1 MNDDTVIFRVARC
14 PPLRLAST
22 ETGCRYNL
30 AWYRLS
36 RKIMV
41 DIELSSGQILFRE
54 GDASRHIYR
63 VVSGEIEV
71 SRSAAGATAVLGRI
85 GPGHFVGEMGA
96 LVSARRN
103 GTARAV
109 SGTVLKRY
117 GRREFLL
124 EVARDPELSAQVLN
138 GLSLRTR
145 AQVEFL
151 HGALSAH
158 KRPPL
163 FRRILE
169 WLRSLLKR
177 APRQGPVRAAIGRA
191 GFGRQEFAPGA
202 ALFEEGAAS
211 DGVFWIESGRV
222 RVSTKDSGGAE
233 RRAGHA
239 RAGEFVGEMGVLE
252 SLPRSATAVA
262 ATHVVACKM
271 SPEDFTALLR
281 RSPSAVLIVI
291 DALCERARRTHA
303 RAAAW
308 DGSVN
313 LLDALRSVDSMA
325 QLAQHRLVDEA
336 HRARAYVSVQ
346 WDRGKIMSATYQRYL
361 RGTATADEME
371 RANAVLRDYLKIAGL
386 GTLLVLPGA
395 PITIPLAVKLGKAL
409 GVNILPSEVEAEM
422 T

>member
-1 MNDDTVIFRVARC
+1 MAVIE
-14 PPLRLAST
+14 LASGRT
-22 ETGCRYNL
+22 
-30 AWYRLS
+30 
-36 RKIMV
+36 
-41 DIELSSGQILFRE
+41 LFRE

-71 SRSAAGATAVLGRI
+71 SRGTGDRTAVLGLV
-85 GPGHFVGEMGA
+85 GPGHFLGEMGA
-96 LVSARRN
+96 LVSAPRN

-109 SGTVLKRY
+109 SDTILRRY
-117 GRREFLL
+117 RRREFLL
-124 EVARDPELSAQVLN
+124 ELVRDPELSAQVLN

-151 HGALSAH
+151 RGAPAS
-158 KRPPL
+158 KRPSL
-163 FRRILE
+163 FRRIVE
-169 WLRSLLKR
+169 FVRSLLKR
-177 APRQGPVRAAIGRA
+177 APRQSALRAAIGRA
-191 GFGRQEFAPGA
+191 GFGRQEFEPGV
-202 ALFEEGAAS
+202 ALFEEGAPS

-222 RVSTKDSGGAE
+222 HVRTKDASGAE

-239 RAGEFVGEMGVLE
+239 GAGEFVGEMGVLE
-252 SLPRSATAVA
+252 SLPRSATAIAV
-262 ATHVVACKM
+262 TDVVACKM

-291 DALCERARRTHA
+291 DALCERARRTRA

-308 DGSVN
+308 DGSGN
-313 LLDALRSVDSMA
+313 LLEALRSVDSMA
-325 QLAQHRLVDEA
+325 QLAQYRIADEA
-336 HRARAYVSVQ
+336 WRARAYVTAQ
-346 WDRGKIMSATYQRYL
+346 WDRGKVMSATYQRYL
-361 RGTATADEME
+361 RGTATAEEME
-371 RANAVLRDYLKIAGL
+371 HANSVLRDYLKIAGL

>member
-1 MNDDTVIFRVARC
+1 MAVIE
-14 PPLRLAST
+14 LASGRT
-22 ETGCRYNL
+22 
-30 AWYRLS
+30 
-36 RKIMV
+36 
-41 DIELSSGQILFRE
+41 LFRE

-71 SRSAAGATAVLGRI
+71 SRGTGDRTAVLGCV

-96 LVSARRN
+96 LVSAPRN

-109 SGTVLKRY
+109 SDTILRRY
-117 GRREFLL
+117 RRREFLL
-124 EVARDPELSAQVLN
+124 ELVRDPELSAQVLN

-151 HGALSAH
+151 RGSPAQKRLS
-158 KRPPL
+158 L
-163 FRRILE
+163 FRRTLE

-177 APRQGPVRAAIGRA
+177 APRQGPLRAAIGRA
-191 GFGRQEFAPGA
+191 GFGRQEFEPGV
-202 ALFEEGAAS
+202 ALFEEGAPS

-222 RVSTKDSGGAE
+222 HVRTKDASGAE

-252 SLPRSATAVA
+252 SLPRSATAIA
-262 ATHVVACKM
+262 ATDVVACKM

-291 DALCERARRTHA
+291 DALCERARRTRA
-303 RAAAW
+303 RATEW

-325 QLAQHRLVDEA
+325 QLAQHRVVDEA
-336 HRARAYVSVQ
+336 HRARAYVTAQ
-346 WDRGKIMSATYQRYL
+346 WDRGKVMSATYQRYL
-361 RGTATADEME
+361 RGTATAEEME
-371 RANAVLRDYLKIAGL
+371 HANSVLRDYLKIAGL

>member
-1 MNDDTVIFRVARC
+1 MAVIE
-14 PPLRLAST
+14 LASGRT
-22 ETGCRYNL
+22 
-30 AWYRLS
+30 
-36 RKIMV
+36 
-41 DIELSSGQILFRE
+41 LFRE

-71 SRSAAGATAVLGRI
+71 SRGTGDRTAVLGRV

-96 LVSARRN
+96 LVSAPRN

-109 SGTVLKRY
+109 SDTILRRY
-117 GRREFLL
+117 RRREFLVEL
-124 EVARDPELSAQVLN
+124 VRDPELSAQVLN

-151 HGALSAH
+151 RGSPAQKRLS
-158 KRPPL
+158 L
-163 FRRILE
+163 FRRTLE
-169 WLRSLLKR
+169 FLRSLLKR
-177 APRQGPVRAAIGRA
+177 APRQSALRAAIGRA
-191 GFGRQEFAPGA
+191 GFGRQEFEPGV
-202 ALFEEGAAS
+202 ALFKEGAPS

-222 RVSTKDSGGAE
+222 HVRTKDASGAE

-239 RAGEFVGEMGVLE
+239 GAGEFVGEMGVLE
-252 SLPRSATAVA
+252 SLPRSATSIA
-262 ATHVVACKM
+262 ATDVVACKM

-291 DALCERARRTHA
+291 DALCERARRTRA
-303 RAAAW
+303 RAATW

-325 QLAQHRLVDEA
+325 QLAQYRIADEA
-336 HRARAYVSVQ
+336 WRARAYVTAQ

-361 RGTATADEME
+361 RGTATTEEME
-371 RANAVLRDYLKIAGL
+371 HANSVLRDYLKIAGL

-409 GVNILPSEVEAEM
+409 GVDILPSEVEAEM

>member
-1 MNDDTVIFRVARC
+1 MAVIE
-14 PPLRLAST
+14 LASGRT
-22 ETGCRYNL
+22 
-30 AWYRLS
+30 
-36 RKIMV
+36 
-41 DIELSSGQILFRE
+41 LFRE

-71 SRSAAGATAVLGRI
+71 SRGTGDRAAVLGRV
-85 GPGHFVGEMGA
+85 GPGHFVGEMGT
-96 LVSARRN
+96 LVSAPRN

-109 SGTVLKRY
+109 SDTILRRY
-117 GRREFLL
+117 RRREFLL
-124 EVARDPELSAQVLN
+124 EVMRDPELSAQVLN

-151 HGALSAH
+151 RGSPVH

-163 FRRILE
+163 FRRIVE

-191 GFGRQEFAPGA
+191 GFGRREFEPGA
-202 ALFEEGAAS
+202 VLFEEGAAS

-222 RVSTKDSGGAE
+222 HVRTKDAGGAE

-239 RAGEFVGEMGVLE
+239 GTGEFVGEMGVLE

-262 ATHVVACKM
+262 ATGVVAVKM

-291 DALCERARRTHA
+291 DALCERARRTRA

-308 DGSVN
+308 DGSGN

-336 HRARAYVSVQ
+336 QRARAYFTAQ
-346 WDRGKIMSATYQRYL
+346 WGRGRVMTSTYQSYL
-361 RGTATADEME
+361 RGTATREEMDL
-371 RANAVLRDYLKIAGL
+371 ANAVLRDYLKMAGI
-386 GTLLVLPGA
+386 GTLLILPGA
-395 PITIPLAVKLGKAL
+395 PITIPLVAKLGKAL
-409 GVNILPSEVEAEM
+409 GVDIFPSDGEAEM

>member
-1 MNDDTVIFRVARC
+1 MAVIE
-14 PPLRLAST
+14 LASGRT
-22 ETGCRYNL
+22 
-30 AWYRLS
+30 
-36 RKIMV
+36 
-41 DIELSSGQILFRE
+41 LFHE

-71 SRSAAGATAVLGRI
+71 SRGTGDHAAVLGRV

-109 SGTVLKRY
+109 SDTILRRY
-117 GRREFLL
+117 RRREFLL
-124 EVARDPELSAQVLN
+124 DVVRDPDLSAQVLN

-151 HGALSAH
+151 RGAPAGQKLSS
-158 KRPPL
+158 L
-163 FRRILE
+163 LRRIVE
-169 WLRSLLKR
+169 FLRSLLKR
-177 APRQGPVRAAIGRA
+177 APRQGPLRAAIGRA
-191 GFGRQEFAPGA
+191 GFGRQEFEPGTV
-202 ALFEEGAAS
+202 LFEEGAPS

-222 RVSTKDSGGAE
+222 LVRTKDASGAE

-239 RAGEFVGEMGVLE
+239 GAGEFVGEMGVLE

-262 ATHVVACKM
+262 VTRVVACKM

-291 DALCERARRTHA
+291 DALCERARRTRA

-308 DGSVN
+308 DGSGN

-325 QLAQHRLVDEA
+325 QLAKDRLADEA
-336 HRARAYVSVQ
+336 WRARAYVTAQ
-346 WDRGKIMSATYQRYL
+346 WDRGRIMSATYQRYL
-361 RGTATADEME
+361 RGTATAEEME
-371 RANAVLRDYLKIAGL
+371 HANTVLRDYLKIAGL